1 MPTPKRRF
9 EPAVIARLFA
19 QPQRFVY
26 FQAVRLV
33 ELWLKRHGGAALR
46 ALPRGELVAHW
57 LRFQNATSFAFPVN
71 QIEAL
76 APAPST
82 LGRDAAALGAALDA
96 HTLQQIALTPTFMGL
111 LGGHG
116 ALPLHYTER
125 IAAHV
130 ALEKDDGARAFF
142 DTWSNRTL
150 ALFYEAWRKYRVELQ
165 YELHGR
171 DTFLPLVLSLAGLGN
186 DALRHRLAHDGGG
199 QVRDASLGYFAAALQ
214 HRPASAVQIAR
225 VLGEYFDRPVRAEQF
240 IGAWYGVPAAQRTAL
255 GGANAVLGGGALAGA
270 RVWQRDLRLRLVI
283 GPLDRA
289 GLQAFLPGGMA
300 ARALRSLVT
309 MLTGTALEY
318 EVQLVLRA
326 DDVHGVQLAGPSG
339 ASLDNAGRLGWDSY
353 LLSRP
358 ASSDRSDVR
367 YRIDEP

>member
-1 MPTPKRRF
+1 MPTQKRRF
-9 EPAVIARLFA
+9 APAVIARLFA

-33 ELWLKRHGGAALR
+33 ELWLKRHGGDSVRSKPR
-46 ALPRGELVAHW
+46 AELVAHW
-57 LRFQNATSFAFPVN
+57 LRFQNSTSFAFPVN

-76 APAPST
+76 RPEPAT
-82 LGRDAAALGAALDA
+82 LGRDGAALDA
-96 HTLQQIALTPTFMGL
+96 TALEAIHLTPTFMGF

-125 IAAHV
+125 IAAHL
-130 ALEKDDGARAFF
+130 AQEKDEGARAFF

-165 YELHGR
+165 YELDGK
-171 DTFLPLVLSLAGLGN
+171 DTFLPVLLSLAGLGH
-186 DALRHRLAHDGGG
+186 ASLQQRLAQDKGG

-225 VLGEYFDRPVRAEQF
+225 VLSDYFGRPVRAEQF
-240 IGAWYGVPAAQRTAL
+240 IGAWYAVPPAQRTSL
-255 GGANAVLGGGALAGA
+255 GRANAVLGGGALAGA

-283 GPLDRA
+283 GPLDHQS
-289 GLQAFLPGGMA
+289 LQTFLPGGVA
-300 ARALRSLVT
+300 ARALHSLVT

-326 DDVHGVQLAGPSG
+326 AYVQGVQLAGTQGPPPDG
-339 ASLDNAGRLGWDSY
+339 AGRLGWDSY

-358 ASSDRSDVR
+358 SPTERSDVR
-367 YRIDEP
+367 YRVSTL